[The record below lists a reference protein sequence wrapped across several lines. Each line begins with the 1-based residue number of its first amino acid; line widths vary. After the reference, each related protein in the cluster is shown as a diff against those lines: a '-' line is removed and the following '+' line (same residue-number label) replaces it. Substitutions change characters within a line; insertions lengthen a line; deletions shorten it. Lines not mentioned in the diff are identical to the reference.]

1 MAVPEERLDLMRQGE
16 AFFLAQ
22 VERIDGDALAAPC
35 ALPGWSRAHLVAHLA
50 RNADALGN
58 LLTWARTGVETPMYA
73 SVDARAEGIERS
85 SQQPRDSLLADLWS
99 ASARL
104 VDAATSMPA
113 DAWDAHITTRSG
125 REIPAS
131 EVPWMRIRESWVHA
145 VDLAAGASFADLPS
159 VVVDD
164 LLDEVATGLI
174 GREDCPAMT
183 ISAGAR
189 SWEVGSAGDPVA
201 VRAAEPD
208 VLAWLLGRAPLEGTP
223 TAPPWL

>member
-1 MAVPEERLDLMRQGE
+1 MAAPEERLDLMRRGE
-16 AFFLAQ
+16 MFFLAQ
-22 VERIDGDALAAPC
+22 LDRVDDHGFVQPS
-35 ALPGWSRAHLVAHLA
+35 ALPGWSRAHVVAHLA

-58 LLTWARTGVETPMYA
+58 LLAWARTGVETPMYP
-73 SVDARAEGIERS
+73 STDARAEGIES
-85 SQQPRDSLLADLWS
+85 SAQQPREALVADLRS

-125 REIPAS
+125 RDIPAS

-159 VVVDD
+159 IVVDA
-164 LLDEVATGLI
+164 LLDEVASGLV
-174 GREDCPAMT
+174 GRDDCPAMT

-189 SWEVGSAGDPVA
+189 SWEVGAAGDPIA

-208 VLAWLLGRAPLEGTP
+208 VLAWLLGRGPLEGAP
-223 TAPPWL
+223 TVPPWL